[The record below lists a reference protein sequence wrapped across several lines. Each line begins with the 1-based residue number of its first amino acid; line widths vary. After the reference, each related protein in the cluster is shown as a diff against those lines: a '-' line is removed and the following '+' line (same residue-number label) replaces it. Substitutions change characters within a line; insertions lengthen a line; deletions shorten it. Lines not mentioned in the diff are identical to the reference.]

1 MADDIVPQRLKRGLG
16 DRQKPLHSYPARERM
31 TVQPTCVLVVG
42 AHRSGTSAIART
54 INLLGAAVPEPLVP
68 PHRSN
73 PSGFWEPREM
83 VEAHDRLLEACGS
96 RWDDPRPLSPK
107 AFTGPASD
115 ACRRALREMVHR
127 GFGESRLLVLKD
139 PRLCRVAPVLLE
151 ILAEAGAKPLIVL
164 PHRSPAAVARSLK
177 LRDGFATDRAYAI
190 WLGHV
195 LEAERLTRGLRRIAL
210 RTEQFATDPIDGAQS
225 LARDLGCFETG
236 AVDAAAADIAAY
248 WAAGQSA
255 GTKAP
260 PATPDDPVL
269 AELVVRGKALLAP
282 KTGPADPSP
291 AEADR
296 LAAAFADWLA
306 GFERKRSE
314 VLQAAL
320 RAMTVPP
327 EFPRGG
333 WRWLARR
340 AFTRLREPVWAAK
353 LKRAGVFDPNFY
365 LTKHPEVAAV
375 GLDPLTHYLRYGALV
390 GLDPS
395 PDLPWPYLL
404 HPQNA

>member
-1 MADDIVPQRLKRGLG
+1 MIG
-16 DRQKPLHSYPARERM
+16 
-31 TVQPTCVLVVG
+31 QPTCILVVG

-54 INLLGAAVPEPLVP
+54 INLLGAAVPGPLVP

-83 VEAHDRLLEACGS
+83 VDAHDRLLEASGS
-96 RWDDPRPLSPK
+96 RWDDPRALPST

-127 GFGESRLLVLKD
+127 GFGEARLLVLKD

-151 ILAEAGAKPLIVL
+151 VLAEAGALPLIVL
-164 PHRSPAAVARSLK
+164 PHRRPAAVARSLG
-177 LRDGFATDRAYAI
+177 LRDGFATDRAHAI
-190 WLGHV
+190 WLGNV

-210 RTEQFATDPIDGAQS
+210 CMEPFVVDPIAGARS
-225 LARDLGCFETG
+225 LARDLGCFEAG
-236 AVDAAAADIAAY
+236 AAHTAAADIAHY

-255 GTKAP
+255 GPKAP
-260 PATPDDPVL
+260 PATPDDPIL
-269 AELVVRGKALLAP
+269 ADLVVRGEALLAS
-282 KTGPADPSP
+282 KTGSADSSP
-291 AEADR
+291 TEADR

-306 GFERKRSE
+306 GFERERSE

-327 EFPRGG
+327 EVPRGG
-333 WRWLARR
+333 WRRLARR
-340 AFTRLREPVWAAK
+340 AFTRLREPVWAAR
-353 LKRAGVFDPNFY
+353 LKRAGVFDPDFY
-365 LTKHPEVAAV
+365 LARNPEVAAT
-375 GLDPLTHYLRYGALV
+375 GLDPMTHYLRYGALV

-404 HPQNA
+404 HPQHA